1 MESQESMCRRSLA
14 RSLAGGGLLLSAQ
27 PGSAA
32 ETAKSTW
39 IDVRSFGAK
48 GDGKTDDTKPLQSAI
63 DAASE
68 AGGGVFVSPGVYA
81 TSELQLRRN
90 IAMAGVAAW
99 GYRSFGG
106 SILRLINEKAS
117 CLLNITGASGA
128 TIEGLSL
135 NGGRLGQNVHGIFLN
150 KPDYGKVEDAF
161 RIERCRIDS
170 FSGTGVMLSRVW
182 CFSIRQSMVSHNG
195 GDGVRCIGW
204 DGFIIDNW
212 LSGNGGCG
220 WNGLGSASVT
230 ATGNRIEWNRKDGVL
245 LANANHYNLT
255 GNYIDRSGQ
264 SGIAIVSGEG
274 RPSRH
279 VTVTGNGFSKSC
291 KVDLSKTSDPSCP

>member
-1 MESQESMCRRSLA
+1 
-14 RSLAGGGLLLSAQ
+14 
-27 PGSAA
+27 
-32 ETAKSTW
+32 
-39 IDVRSFGAK
+39 
-48 GDGKTDDTKPLQSAI
+48 
-63 DAASE
+63 
-68 AGGGVFVSPGVYA
+68 
-81 TSELQLRRN
+81 
-90 IAMAGVAAW
+90 
-99 GYRSFGG
+99 
-106 SILRLINEKAS
+106 
-117 CLLNITGASGA
+117 
-128 TIEGLSL
+128 
-135 NGGRLGQNVHGIFLN
+135 
-150 KPDYGKVEDAF
+150 VEDAF

-264 SGIAIVSGEG
+264 SGIAIVSSEG

-279 VTVTGNGFSKSC
+279 VTVTGNVIYRSGKWARAGTHESSQMRLDGAQGVTVTGNSMSAGRDDGGRGTWSPTYGIVYGNLQNCIIKDN
-291 KVDLSKTSDPSCP
+291 VLHDGALEELLTDLAGNGDGLIVKDNPGKLMEPPRA